1 MSLFSRICKWRP
13 RLRLHARK
21 GDSVLER
28 TAYELTENIPVGTY
42 TMVQPAGGGMAFFSF
57 LSTRFLELTGLEREE
72 AQSDP
77 MKAFAC
83 VHPEDRD
90 EWVSKNAYVFEHMLP
105 FNESCRVVVKGD
117 VRWIT
122 AESTPRKLPDG
133 SVVWEGVLTD
143 ITARKLAEQKLAES
157 ETQLRRIL
165 NNIPVPLGCCTLEK
179 EPRNTFLNE
188 QFTRTFGYTLDDIP
202 TLADWAEMAYP
213 DEEYRNRGF
222 ALWNQAVEEASV
234 NRGNVGSMEYQVTC
248 KDGRKRDVLINA
260 VVMEEMLV
268 ACLLDVTERNR
279 MTAALDESRIRE
291 IQNETEQRQK
301 MQQKL
306 LSSLSAAA
314 VAHEINQPLASIVIN
329 SRLALEKLASGHETG
344 HEGEIRVILEN
355 LVKESDRALSTIEK
369 MKVLMRNVQTDHKP
383 VRLPTVVRSSLL
395 QFKTPLADS
404 RISVTAEGDESVSVV
419 GDDAQIQLALINLI
433 RNAIEAIE
441 HAGSSHREISIDW
454 REAGDSVE
462 LIVGDSGPG
471 WKDGV
476 LPADTPLETT
486 KPSGS
491 GIGLFV
497 VRTAMQNH
505 NGTVTFGKSPLG
517 GAEVKLV
524 FPGAS
529 SGQTVT
535 RGRA

>member
-105 FNESCRVVVKGD
+105 FNESCRVVVNGD

-222 ALWNQAVEEASV
+222 ALWNQAVEKASV

-344 HEGEIRVILEN
+344 HEGEIRSILEN

-454 REAGDSVE
+454 REAGDYVE

-471 WKDGV
+471 WKDGA

-535 RGRA
+535 RGGA